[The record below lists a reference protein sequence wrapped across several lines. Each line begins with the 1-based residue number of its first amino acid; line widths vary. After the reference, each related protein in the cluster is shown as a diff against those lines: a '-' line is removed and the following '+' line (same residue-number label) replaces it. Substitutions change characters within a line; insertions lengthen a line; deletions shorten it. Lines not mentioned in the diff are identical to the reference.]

1 MKNAVQLI
9 KQCSLLYAESDKELA
24 KETLSLYNAL
34 FKDVFYANN
43 GVDALNLYEKNK
55 HCIDL
60 IITDVDLPKLNGI
73 EMITRIRAQDGYKL
87 PVIFCT
93 EKSNDN
99 ILLQCLKL
107 GTADYILKPVQHKT
121 HLGILI
127 KVLRPIYDMK
137 LMYVMNQE
145 LEIYQKSANTQLLIS
160 KTDNKGRI
168 TYANEL
174 FYTISGYTKEELL
187 GKSHNIVR
195 HENMPQAI
203 FEDLWQT
210 ITQGNM
216 WSGHIQNKA
225 KDGSSYYVDAKIFP
239 ITDNEGNIVEYMSF
253 RQDVTS
259 HILLNNK
266 AKHALKETKLNY
278 SKIYDEAIEK
288 AKLFLAKDIE
298 NLELSVQTE
307 REIARSQT
315 SKRILAEKM
324 LIQTTE
330 EKNEEIK
337 KWKEKLKEAGQVLG
351 KISATNKKVS
361 QDNIY
366 YKNTLE
372 VVTEKLD
379 ASQKKITENDE
390 DKEKLYKIIENK
402 DDVIQHLEEEL
413 QKYKNRV
420 K

>member
-9 KQCSLLYAESDKELA
+9 KQCSLLYVENDQQQAE
-24 KETLSLYNAL
+24 ETLSLYNAL
-34 FKDVFYANN
+34 FKDVFYTDN
-43 GVDALNLYEKNK
+43 GVDALKLYEKNK

-60 IITDVDLPKLNGI
+60 IITDVDLPQLNGI

-93 EKSNDN
+93 QKSNDN

-137 LMYVMNQE
+137 LIYVMNQE

-160 KTDNKGRI
+160 KTDTKGKI

-174 FYTISGYTKEELL
+174 FYQVSGYTKEELL
-187 GKSHNIVR
+187 GKSHNVVR

-210 ITQGNM
+210 ITKGEV

-239 ITDNEGNIVEYMSF
+239 IKDNEGNIVEYMSF

-266 AKHALKETKLNY
+266 AKDALKETRLNY

-288 AKLFLAKDIE
+288 AKQFLAKDIE

-315 SKRILAEKM
+315 SKRLLAEKM
-324 LIQTTE
+324 LAQTIE
-330 EKNEEIK
+330 EKNDEIQ
-337 KWKEKLKEAGQVLG
+337 KWKEKLKEAGVVLG
-351 KISATNKKVS
+351 KISATNKKVT

-402 DDVIQHLEEEL
+402 DDVIKHLEEEL
-413 QKYKNRV
+413 KKYKNRV